1 MIQVLEYTFNTRKS
15 IDIHTYIN
23 GFEYNKHAYKLQWY
37 LWNVHFHKCFYI
49 YGYIWRNC
57 SSHKESLT
65 TLKVFWSHNTF
76 GLVVCSNG
84 VSNFPLEKWGETNLF
99 FNATE
104 RADVMLLLLAEWY
117 EKKLTVFCFFLNS
130 QANYFQHLCNY
141 IYNMQIYHTSPLHR
155 EKNKSKNKQTNKQT
169 MPGEPPEWTKTPV
182 NLVDLMTPL
191 GRLMQSDFPIFQE
204 FPERWFPGRFLE
216 PSESMCQ
223 IWSKPYENNRNLQL
237 SILFDIIMFE
247 S

>member
-1 MIQVLEYTFNTRKS
+1 MYISTNVS
-15 IDIHTYIN
+15 IYMD
-23 GFEYNKHAYKLQWY
+23 
-37 LWNVHFHKCFYI
+37 I
-49 YGYIWRNC
+49 YGEIVPPTKRVSPRWRFFGLTIPLVLSSAPTAFRIFRWRNGVKRI
-57 SSHKESLT
+57 SSLT
-65 TLKVFWSHNTF
+65 PPKEPMSCCCYLLNDTKKNWRFFVF
-76 GLVVCSNG
+76 
-84 VSNFPLEKWGETNLF
+84 
-99 FNATE
+99 
-104 RADVMLLLLAEWY
+104 
-117 EKKLTVFCFFLNS
+117 FFLNS

>member
-117 EKKLTVFCFFLNS
+117 EKKLTVFCFFFLNS

-155 EKNKSKNKQTNKQT
+155 EKNKSKNKQTNDAWRT
-169 MPGEPPEWTKTPV
+169 TW
-182 NLVDLMTPL
+182 VDKNTCKF
-191 GRLMQSDFPIFQE
+191 GRLDDSIGSIDAVRFSYFP
-204 FPERWFPGRFLE
+204 RVPGTMVPRQVFGTQRVNV
-216 PSESMCQ
+216 S
-223 IWSKPYENNRNLQL
+223 NLIKTIRKQ
-237 SILFDIIMFE
+237 
-247 S
+247 